1 VIARSQIDHFPFA
14 ESFNLSRTPTMTN
27 PVLHNTEVLANVL
40 GIGVHAVDME
50 QSVARMRLALEEGRK
65 GYVCLVGVH
74 GIMEARRNPDLQ
86 SIFANAYLVAP
97 DGMPAV
103 WMGRLQGLS
112 KMQRVFGPDLMLEVI
127 GRKELS
133 HYRHF
138 LCGGAPGVAAQL
150 RDEMLRRFPWASIVG
165 TYTPPFRP
173 MTAEEELE
181 LTAQVHSLQPDII
194 WVGLSTPKQ
203 DQFMFRYLP
212 MLETKLMVG
221 VGAAFLF
228 HTGAIKDSPSW
239 VKRAGLQWLHRLLQE
254 PSRLWRRYLVNI
266 PLFLFQA
273 TLQLTGLRS
282 YAVRR
287 GASCSHPS
295 ISGPERRDGLSLSI
309 AWNLSHQVKGNPK
322 HHE

>member
-1 VIARSQIDHFPFA
+1 MIKIHSG
-14 ESFNLSRTPTMTN
+14 LPTIKMQAPHTTD
-27 PVLHNTEVLANVL
+27 VANVL
-40 GIGVHAVDME
+40 GIGVDVVDME

-74 GIMEARRNPDLQ
+74 GIMEARRNLDLQ

-97 DGMPAV
+97 DGMPTV
-103 WMGRLQGLS
+103 WMGHIQGLS

-138 LCGGAPGVAAQL
+138 LCGGAPGVAEQL
-150 RDEMLRRFPWASIVG
+150 RDEMLRRFPWSSIVG

-173 MTAEEELE
+173 MSAEEESE
-181 LTAQVHSLQPDII
+181 LATQVQALQPDIF
-194 WVGLSTPKQ
+194 WVGMSTPKQ
-203 DQFMFRYLP
+203 ERFMAHYLP

-228 HTGAIKDSPSW
+228 HTGAIKDSPAW

-254 PSRLWRRYLVNI
+254 PARLWRRYLVNV
-266 PLFLFQA
+266 PLFLLQA
-273 TLQLTGLRS
+273 VLQLAGLRS
-282 YAVRR
+282 HVMGR
-287 GASCSHPS
+287 GAAS
-295 ISGPERRDGLSLSI
+295 
-309 AWNLSHQVKGNPK
+309 
-322 HHE
+322 